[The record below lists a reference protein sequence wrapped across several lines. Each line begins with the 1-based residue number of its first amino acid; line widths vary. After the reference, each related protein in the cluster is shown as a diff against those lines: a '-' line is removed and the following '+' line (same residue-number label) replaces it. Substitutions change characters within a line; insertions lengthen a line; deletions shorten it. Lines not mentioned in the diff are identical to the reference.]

1 MLALSRHV
9 VLFLMLLLLT
19 FSCSQGPSLQT
30 YYVDNQ
36 EKPGFLSVDIPSSFL
51 KIDKATLSSEQL
63 EAYQSINKLNM
74 LGYKVDANNI
84 AVYNSEL
91 TKVKTILDDDQYE
104 ELIRGGNTQDG
115 KFVVKY
121 TGDIENIDEFIIFGN
136 AADKGFAIIRVLGK
150 DMNANKIMTLSQVF
164 DNSNVDD
171 DSVKQFM
178 EFFE

>member
-1 MLALSRHV
+1 MIALSRHI

-51 KIDKATLSSEQL
+51 NIDKSSLSSEQL
-63 EAYQSINKLNM
+63 EAYKSINKLNM
-74 LGYKVDANNI
+74 LGYKVDASNMDT
-84 AVYNSEL
+84 YNAEL
-91 TKVKTILDDDQYE
+91 TILDDNQYE

-121 TGDIENIDEFIIFGN
+121 TGNIENIDEFIIFGN

-150 DMNANKIMTLSQVF
+150 DMNANKIMSLTQVAENM
-164 DNSNVDD
+164 DVND

-178 EFFE
+178 AFFE